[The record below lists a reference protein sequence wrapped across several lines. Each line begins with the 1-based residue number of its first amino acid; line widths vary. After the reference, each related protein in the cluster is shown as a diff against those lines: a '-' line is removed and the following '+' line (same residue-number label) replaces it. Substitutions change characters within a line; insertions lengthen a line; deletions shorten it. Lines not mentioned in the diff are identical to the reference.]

1 MNFYKKMRNKTTL
14 SPSEVVEKMKEVAPS
29 LNANLDVKK
38 YLQCEKG
45 YRKMKGERLDSF
57 LQVINN
63 AKNNPVEQTLDK
75 LNLEKWFEDFRINH
89 YEEKMK
95 EFGLSSQR
103 QLANK
108 LGITQPVVSTAI
120 NGYGASSETMQKI
133 KKFFEDDMNIAVE
146 ETETPKSKKGG
157 YNRIEKIS
165 DGEYEKLK
173 RTFIEK
179 AKATG
184 KSYVELGKML
194 QMDNTTVGKI
204 IRGAYK
210 SKGKSVIEK
219 MQKFINDEII
229 ETTTETRNKPLG
241 ENCDYSKY
249 ANIIAE
255 YKNENKLSL
264 KYLANIMG
272 ISEGTMSQILN
283 LKYSN
288 MNPNMLEKLQRFCNE
303 IKPIDEPIVEETI
316 TNNVEEVVEDT
327 SEKSENSFEKAE
339 ENTVEET
346 NEEVNEDSTEE
357 KTTVYEF
364 NITGTE
370 EFSDMIKKYNKLLKK
385 YDREHKILQNYETLI
400 NVIKNLQK

>member
-75 LNLEKWFEDFRINH
+75 LNLEQWFEDFRINH

-120 NGYGASSETMQKI
+120 NGYGASPETMQKI

-146 ETETPKSKKGG
+146 EKETPKSKKGG
-157 YNRIEKIS
+157 YNRVEKIS
-165 DGEYEKLK
+165 DEEYEEIK

-204 IRGAYK
+204 IRGAYN

-219 MQKFINDEII
+219 MRKFINGEII
-229 ETTTETRNKPLG
+229 ESTIETRNEPIG

-249 ANIIAE
+249 ANVIAE
-255 YKNENKLSL
+255 YKHENKLSL

-303 IKPIDEPIVEETI
+303 IKPIDEPIVEETV
-316 TNNVEEVVEDT
+316 TNNVEEVVED
-327 SEKSENSFEKAE
+327 NFEQVE
-339 ENTVEET
+339 ETTVEEQT
-346 NEEVNEDSTEE
+346 EEVEEDSTKE
-357 KTTVYEF
+357 KIKVYEF
-364 NITGTE
+364 DITGTE

-400 NVIKNLQK
+400 NVIKTLQK